1 MFAISNRDTHCVALP
16 NLGRVC
22 TMVVQFSKMFKV
34 SNLTVMLILI
44 SPILNHSVDATE
56 NTSLVN
62 SGNRVFTVVAIRD
75 QSGIVISGKV
85 VAYKEITF
93 TASMPGRIE
102 FIAGEEGNWFPA
114 GQVILA
120 QNDNALLAQ
129 RSAALSQI
137 SSAQTALQNSQ
148 VQYSREMLSPYSS
161 SQQPMAGMGFP
172 AMFDQFFTRGNN
184 PGLQRQADIYSRY
197 SGVSQ
202 AQASYQQAFSQL
214 RSIDEKLRDTRI
226 ITPFEGVITK
236 KMVEVGDTVQAGQA
250 LFTFVHIRY
259 FRIQAEVPARLVTL
273 LHTGMIVNAF
283 LDNQQIIPVRVANI
297 YPSANS
303 NSHTVT
309 VKFDLPSGVP
319 VATGM
324 YVQVQLPDNNSHTQ
338 DLLVIPR
345 SALITGAS
353 LPGVMLLTNNNK
365 TELRVLRLG
374 HNLQDGRVVV
384 LAGLKPGDRI
394 IDNTVKQHGKQYNN
408 IKTNWSSK

>member
-1 MFAISNRDTHCVALP
+1 MII
-16 NLGRVC
+16 LGRLSA
-22 TMVVQFSKMFKV
+22 MVVQFIKPQGIAAG
-34 SNLTVMLILI
+34 LLILF
-44 SPILNHSVDATE
+44 SLNIINSQQLGAAE
-56 NTSLVN
+56 NSTFSAGIGN
-62 SGNRVFTVVAIRD
+62 SVFTVEAIQD
-75 QSGIVISGKV
+75 QSGIAISGKV
-85 VAYKEITF
+85 IAFKEITF

-102 FIAGEEGNWFPA
+102 FIAGEEGSWFPA

-120 QNDNALLAQ
+120 QNDRALLAQ
-129 RSAALSQI
+129 RRAAVSQI

-172 AMFDQFFTRGNN
+172 AMFDQFFTRGGN

-214 RSIDEKLRDTRI
+214 RSIDEKLRDTRV

-236 KMVEVGDTVQAGQA
+236 KMVEIGDTVQPGQA
-250 LFTFVHIRY
+250 LFTFAHTRY

-273 LHTGMIVNAF
+273 LHTGMIVKAF
-283 LDNQQIIPVRVANI
+283 LDNNQRVIPVRVANI
-297 YPSANS
+297 YPSANN

-309 VKFDLPSGVP
+309 VKFDLPTGVP

-324 YVQVQLPDNNSHTQ
+324 YVQVQLPDHNTQ
-338 DLLVIPR
+338 AQQLLVIPR
-345 SALITGAS
+345 SALITGSS

-374 HNLQDGRVVV
+374 HDLQDGRVVV
-384 LAGLKPGDRI
+384 LAGLKSGDRI
-394 IDNTVKQHGKQYNN
+394 IVNANTQNSNVK
-408 IKTNWSSK
+408 TSWASK

>member
-1 MFAISNRDTHCVALP
+1 
-16 NLGRVC
+16 
-22 TMVVQFSKMFKV
+22 MVVQFSKTFGL
-34 SNLTVMLILI
+34 SNLSVMLILI
-44 SPILNHSVDATE
+44 LQIISHSVGATE
-56 NTSLVN
+56 NTSLLN
-62 SGNRVFTVVAIRD
+62 SGNSVFTVEAVRD

-93 TASMPGRIE
+93 TASLPGRIE

-120 QNDNALLAQ
+120 QNDSALLAQ

-161 SQQPMAGMGFP
+161 KQQPMPGMAFP
-172 AMFDQFFTRGNN
+172 AMFDQFFTRSSN

-214 RSIDEKLRDTRI
+214 RSIDEKLRNTRI
-226 ITPFEGVITK
+226 ITPFEGVITE
-236 KMVEVGDTVQAGQA
+236 KMVEIGDTVQPGQA
-250 LFTFVHIRY
+250 LFTFAHIRY

-283 LDNQQIIPVRVANI
+283 LDNNQQIIPVRVANI

-324 YVQVQLPDNNSHTQ
+324 YVQVQLPDNNSQTQ
-338 DLLVIPR
+338 TLLAIPR
-345 SALITGAS
+345 SALITGSS

-365 TELRVLRLG
+365 PELRVLRLG

-384 LAGLKPGDRI
+384 LAGLKSGDRI
-394 IDNTVKQHGKQYNN
+394 IDNTVNRHSKQNNN